1 MKSFALWIERDDK
14 EAGTGEEV
22 KSSVEIN
29 FNYLTDCMNMDDH
42 DPALDIGIKYEY
54 KEEMKNINPNIM
66 PNVYFALC
74 KDDGKLYL
82 YNKNN
87 SFNDIT
93 GYFSLY
99 ESQPYIDSITQEDI
113 DLIIK
118 KIKEAL

>member
-1 MKSFALWIERDDK
+1 MIILPQGFK
-14 EAGTGEEV
+14 V
-22 KSSVEIN
+22 SSSEPMDARIL
-29 FNYLTDCMNMDDH
+29 LT
-42 DPALDIGIKYEY
+42 
-54 KEEMKNINPNIM
+54 KEEMKNINQNIM
-66 PNVYFALC
+66 PDIYFALC

-99 ESQPYIDSITQEDI
+99 ESQVYADSITQEDI

>member
-1 MKSFALWIERDDK
+1 MIILPQGFK
-14 EAGTGEEV
+14 V
-22 KSSVEIN
+22 SSSEPIDARIV
-29 FNYLTDCMNMDDH
+29 LT
-42 DPALDIGIKYEY
+42 

-99 ESQPYIDSITQEDI
+99 ESQSYIDSITQEDI

>member
-1 MKSFALWIERDDK
+1 M
-14 EAGTGEEV
+14 
-22 KSSVEIN
+22 
-29 FNYLTDCMNMDDH
+29 TDSLLVH
-42 DPALDIGIKYEY
+42 LDIYIVLRRYKYD
-54 KEEMKNINPNIM
+54 
-66 PNVYFALC
+66 YFALC

-99 ESQPYIDSITQEDI
+99 ESQSDIDSITQEDI

>member
-1 MKSFALWIERDDK
+1 MIILPQGFKVL
-14 EAGTGEEV
+14 
-22 KSSVEIN
+22 SSEPIDARIL
-29 FNYLTDCMNMDDH
+29 LT
-42 DPALDIGIKYEY
+42 

-66 PNVYFALC
+66 PNIYFAIC

-82 YNKNN
+82 YDKNN

-99 ESQPYIDSITQEDI
+99 EYQHDRESITQEDI

-118 KIKEAL
+118 KIKEEL

>member
-1 MKSFALWIERDDK
+1 MAINVNAGFAVGAGVPIDERLVLTQA
-14 EAGTGEEV
+14 EMLA
-22 KSSVEIN
+22 IN
-29 FNYLTDCMNMDDH
+29 ENT
-42 DPALDIGIKYEY
+42 
-54 KEEMKNINPNIM
+54 M
-66 PNVYFALC
+66 PDVYFATC

>member
-1 MKSFALWIERDDK
+1 MIILPQGFKLL
-14 EAGTGEEV
+14 
-22 KSSVEIN
+22 SSEPIDARIL
-29 FNYLTDCMNMDDH
+29 LT
-42 DPALDIGIKYEY
+42 
-54 KEEMKNINPNIM
+54 KEEMKDINPNIM
-66 PNVYFALC
+66 PNIYFALC

-99 ESQPYIDSITQEDI
+99 ESQPDVDSITQEDI